1 MTDFTITQVDFDR
14 LLDQNDEEQA
24 VRLFCFEQLLYRW
37 ADRLKLR
44 VSGRALA
51 GDEVI
56 QRRLY
61 AYPATSQN
69 WSISAEN
76 YYQGTMDSD
85 TFGITWFRFTL
96 SASWRT
102 VLKADEDIETY
113 YALRNYAL
121 MHSCTNAIMAAID

>member
-37 ADRLKLR
+37 ADRLSCEYQGGLWLGMTL
-44 VSGRALA
+44 SNG
-51 GDEVI
+51 GF
-56 QRRLY
+56 Y

-69 WSISAEN
+69 WSVSAEN

-85 TFGITWFRFTL
+85 TFGFTL

-102 VLKADEDIETY
+102 ALKPMRTSKPIM
-113 YALRNYAL
+113 R
-121 MHSCTNAIMAAID
+121 CAITP

>member
-14 LLDQNDEEQA
+14 LLDQNDEEQT

-37 ADRLKLR
+37 ADRLSCEYQGGLWLGMTL
-44 VSGRALA
+44 SNG
-51 GDEVI
+51 GF
-56 QRRLY
+56 Y

-69 WSISAEN
+69 WSVSAEN

-85 TFGITWFRFTL
+85 TFGIT
-96 SASWRT
+96 ASLYALCELANRT
-102 VLKADEDIETY
+102 EADEDIEAY

>member
-1 MTDFTITQVDFDR
+1 SNGGF
-14 LLDQNDEEQA
+14 
-24 VRLFCFEQLLYRW
+24 
-37 ADRLKLR
+37 
-44 VSGRALA
+44 
-51 GDEVI
+51 
-56 QRRLY
+56 Y

-85 TFGITWFRFTL
+85 TFGIT
-96 SASWRT
+96 ASLYALCELANRT
-102 VLKADEDIETY
+102 EADEDIETY